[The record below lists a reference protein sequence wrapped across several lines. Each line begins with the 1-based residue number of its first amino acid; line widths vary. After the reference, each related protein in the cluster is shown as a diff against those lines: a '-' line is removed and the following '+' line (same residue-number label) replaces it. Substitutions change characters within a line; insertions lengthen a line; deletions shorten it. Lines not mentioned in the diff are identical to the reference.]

1 MGLSTYK
8 KKRINNNI
16 NNNSNNNLNNTK
28 KLLSAQSVKTC

>member
-8 KKRINNNI
+8 KKRINKNI

>member
-16 NNNSNNNLNNTK
+16 NNNSNNNLNNKK